1 MPKKRQNREV
11 KLPVL
16 RPDAAGV
23 DIGAEEIFVAVPA
36 DQDSEPV
43 RRFATFTA
51 DLNALADW
59 LTKCGIRTVAM
70 ESTGVYWIPLHQ
82 ILEGRGFEVYLVN
95 AQYVRNVPGRK
106 SDVSDCQWIQYL
118 HSVGL
123 LRASFRPPAEI
134 CAIRSLWR
142 HRESL
147 IQMASQHTLHIQKAL
162 DQMNLQI
169 HQVLS
174 EITGWSGL
182 RILDAILAGDRNPVA
197 LAKLCNWRVRTS
209 RDIVAKALEGDY
221 RPEHVFTLRQSL
233 AGYRYY
239 QNLIA
244 ELDEE
249 INKYL
254 RDLPKASEAKAS
266 PPPRTKTRVYQ
277 KQHNDPAFD
286 LRGELYRIVGVDLTD
301 IPGINAVT
309 AHTIISEI
317 GTDVSRFRNASAFA
331 SWLGLCPEKQVSGG
345 KVLYTKTRPVKNR
358 VANALRMGAHSLHHA
373 NNYLGEFLR
382 QMRRKLGAAEAVTA
396 AAHKLARILYHVLRT
411 KEACN
416 ESVFLRHDREAIK
429 RAEERLRKQAAKLG
443 FQLAPSRN
451 MKVRHS
457 L

>member
-11 KLPVL
+11 KMPVL
-16 RPDAAGV
+16 RPDAAGI
-23 DIGAEEIFVAVPA
+23 DIGAEEIFVAVPS
-36 DQDSEPV
+36 DRDSQPI
-43 RRFATFTA
+43 RRFATFTQ

-59 LTKCGIRTVAM
+59 LTACEIRTVAM

-82 ILEGRGFEVYLVN
+82 ILESRGFEVYLVN

-147 IQMASQHTLHIQKAL
+147 IQMASQHTQHIQKAL

-169 HQVLS
+169 HHVLS

-197 LAKLCNWRVRTS
+197 LATLCNWRVRTS

-254 RDLPKASEAKAS
+254 RDLPKASEAEAG
-266 PPPRTKTRVYQ
+266 PPARTKTRVYQ
-277 KQHNDPAFD
+277 RQHNDPAFD
-286 LRGELYRIVGVDLTD
+286 LRSELYRIVGVDLTD

-317 GTDVSRFRNASAFA
+317 GTDVTRFRNASAFA

-358 VANALRMGAHSLHHA
+358 VAKALRMGAHSLHHA
-373 NNYLGEFLR
+373 NNYLGEFFR
-382 QMRRKLGAAEAVTA
+382 RMRRKLGAAEAVTA
-396 AAHKLARILYHVLRT
+396 VAHKLARVLYHVLRT
-411 KEACN
+411 KEAYN
-416 ESVFLRHDREAIK
+416 ETVFLRHDQEAIK

-443 FQLAPSRN
+443 FQLSPKQEQESEA
-451 MKVRHS
+451 
-457 L
+457 

>member
-16 RPDAAGV
+16 RPDAAGI

-36 DQDSEPV
+36 DRDSQPV
-43 RRFATFTA
+43 RRFPTFTQ

-59 LTKCGIRTVAM
+59 LTKCEIRTVAM

-82 ILEGRGFEVYLVN
+82 ILESRGFEVYLVN

-118 HSVGL
+118 HCVGL

-134 CAIRSLWR
+134 CPIRSLWR

-147 IQMASQHTLHIQKAL
+147 IQMASQHTQHIQKAL

-169 HQVLS
+169 HHVLS
-174 EITGWSGL
+174 QITGWSGL
-182 RILDAILAGDRNPVA
+182 RILDAILDGDRDPVA
-197 LAKLCNWRVRTS
+197 LVELCNWRVRTS
-209 RDIVAKALEGDY
+209 RDIVAKALERDY
-221 RPEHVFTLRQSL
+221 RPEHVFTLKQSL

-239 QNLIA
+239 QNQIA
-244 ELDEE
+244 EVDEE
-249 INKYL
+249 LNKYL
-254 RDLPKASEAKAS
+254 RDLPNAVEGQAS

-301 IPGINAVT
+301 IPGINELT
-309 AHTIISEI
+309 AHTIVSEI

-358 VANALRMGAHSLHHA
+358 VANALRLGAHCLYHA
-373 NNYLGEFLR
+373 NNYLGEFFR
-382 QMRRKLGAAEAVTA
+382 RMRRKLGAAEAVTA
-396 AAHKLARILYHVLRT
+396 TAHKLARILYHVLRT
-411 KEACN
+411 KEAYN
-416 ESVFLRHDREAIK
+416 ESVFLRHDQEAIK
-429 RAEERLRKQAAKLG
+429 RAEDRLRKQAAKLG
-443 FQLAPSRN
+443 FQIVPQQPSE
-451 MKVRHS
+451 V
-457 L
+457 